1 MQHVNQQEPTRRAV
15 LEGSAGIKQVLL
27 PIGGGAQAG
36 SR

>member
-1 MQHVNQQEPTRRAV
+1 MQHVNQQEPTRRTV
-15 LEGSAGIKQVLL
+15 LGGSAGIKQVLL

>member
-1 MQHVNQQEPTRRAV
+1 MQHVNQQEPTRRTV
-15 LEGSAGIKQVLL
+15 LDGSAGIKQVLL